1 MSDVYDVVIIGGGTT
16 GLSACIYTLRSG
28 LSTLLVEGTVFGG
41 QVINADTIENFPGFP
56 QGITG
61 PDLVAALQEQAS
73 DLGVEYGFG
82 QVQALDV
89 QAQPMARF
97 APKAMSSWL
106 DL

>member
-41 QVINADTIENFPGFP
+41 QVINADAIENFPGFP

-89 QAQPMARF
+89 QAQPMAVRTESENF
-97 APKAMSSWL
+97 WL